1 MRDDEKKLRLLYNSL
16 PDDKRLMLLEFA
28 EFLQSKTKVEDKY
41 GGVIPKPR
49 LIRADEG
56 ESVVGAI
63 KRLSASYFMLDR
75 AKMLNETSI
84 LVTQHVMHE
93 RDKAEVIAEMEQ
105 IFARHY
111 DKLKEEYDSGKQND

>member
-1 MRDDEKKLRLLYNSL
+1 MRDDEKKLRLIYNTL
-16 PDDKRLMLLEFA
+16 PEDKRLMVIEFA
-28 EFLQSKTKVEDKY
+28 EFLQSRTKVEDKY

-49 LIRADEG
+49 LIRADDD

-93 RDKAEVIAEMEQ
+93 RDKAEVIAEMEEV
-105 IFARHY
+105 FARHY
-111 DKLKEEYDSGKQND
+111 ENLKQEHERGKNA